1 MLLITSLQRKKVDRI
16 SLLWVFNTQGL
27 DQTHTQSLFFDC
39 GTFSAKT
46 VKVSSQELNGTKES

>member
-1 MLLITSLQRKKVDRI
+1 MFLITSLEGKKVDRI
-16 SLLWVFNTQGL
+16 SLLRMFNTQGL

-46 VKVSSQELNGTKES
+46 GKVSSQELNGTKES